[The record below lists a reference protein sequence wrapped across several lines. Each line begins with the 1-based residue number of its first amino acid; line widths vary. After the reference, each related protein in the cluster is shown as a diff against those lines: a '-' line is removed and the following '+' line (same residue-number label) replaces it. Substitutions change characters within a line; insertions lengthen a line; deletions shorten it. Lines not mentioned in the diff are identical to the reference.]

1 MCEWVSG
8 GVACV
13 YAAKSFQGLWNET
26 LQTPLLFPHPC
37 IFVPVFSPS
46 LSTQFPFKTCSS
58 DRDVWPHPAHASAA
72 IYRSISLAL
81 FALWTHRLNSAGG
94 CKEVKFLPQISRL
107 QHRGQGAATVSAVTW
122 SCFMQVGCRG
132 VGAWFTPIKADQV
145 HLLVRSP
152 RTGAWNKAWP
162 PVITSGSLLNKAPS
176 YNTREFFTQPLL
188 PDWKLM
194 AVLCF
199 MCLLA
204 WHGAD
209 Y

>member
-1 MCEWVSG
+1 MKHR
-8 GVACV
+8 
-13 YAAKSFQGLWNET
+13 KST
-26 LQTPLLFPHPC
+26 TPSFSPSMHFC
-37 IFVPVFSPS
+37 CRFSPS

-58 DRDVWPHPAHASAA
+58 DRDVWPHPALASPA

-94 CKEVKFLPQISRL
+94 CKEVKFPPKYATPAPWSRSSQGISC
-107 QHRGQGAATVSAVTW
+107 HMVMFYAAW
-122 SCFMQVGCRG
+122 FRG
-132 VGAWFTPIKADQV
+132 VGAWFTPLEADQV

-152 RTGAWNKAWP
+152 RTRARNKAWP
-162 PVITSGSLLNKAPS
+162 PVITSGSLLNKAPC

-204 WHGAD
+204 WHGTDYKGESRPAD
-209 Y
+209 IK